1 MPNPYFKFKEFT
13 VWQDACGMKVTTDA
27 CLFGAIVDPEKA
39 KNALDIGT
47 GTGLLSLMLAQKSAI
62 PITGIEKNT
71 DACRQAKINF
81 QNAPWA
87 NQLQVVEADV
97 MKFQPEEGYDLIICN
112 PPFFGH
118 RMKGKSDAKNQAMF
132 QESLT
137 LDKLAQSII
146 RLLNPNGTFWVMLPE
161 HEMSLFTNLPHIQ
174 TFHLQQQINIHNKAQ
189 SPIFRIIKAFS
200 RDKVVTKHSLLSIR
214 SDDDYTSD
222 FIRLMKPYYLNL

>member
-13 VWQDACGMKVTTDA
+13 IWQDSCGMKVTTDA
-27 CLFGAIVDPEKA
+27 CLFGAVIDPERS

-47 GTGLLSLMLAQKSAI
+47 GTGLLALMLAQKSGI
-62 PITGIEKNT
+62 PITGIEKNP

-87 NQLQVVEADV
+87 NQLQVIEVDV
-97 MKFQPEEGYDLIICN
+97 MKFQPEKGFDLIICN

-137 LDKLAQSII
+137 LDTLATSII

-161 HEMSLFTNLPHIQ
+161 HEMNLFTKSTQIQ
-174 TFHLQQQINIHNKAQ
+174 SFHVKQQVDIHNENK

-200 RDKVVTKHSLLSIR
+200 REKVATKHRLLCIR
-214 SDDDYTSD
+214 SDDDYTTD
-222 FIRLMKPYYLNL
+222 FTRLMQPYYLKL